1 MAGLWDNLMKRL
13 VGANPEH
20 FLTWL
25 VGQATFVAML
35 DNELKSQNLFAD
47 ALLHMQRQGRAGLLH
62 IEFQTYSDFEMGQ
75 RLLDYNVFA
84 SHQYEHRPTSTY
96 VIYLRK
102 GVGSGNVCGHAG
114 QRTEEPE
121 PVC

>member
-20 FLTWL
+20 FLNWL

-47 ALLHMQRQGRAGLLH
+47 ALLHMQRRGRPELLH
-62 IEFQTYSDFEMGQ
+62 IEFQTYSDSEMGQ
-75 RLLDYNVFA
+75 RCWTTMCLLPINMSIVPP
-84 SHQYEHRPTSTY
+84 RPT
-96 VIYLRK
+96 
-102 GVGSGNVCGHAG
+102 
-114 QRTEEPE
+114 
-121 PVC
+121 